1 MQCPY
6 CEEEYDCTLIEEE
19 EESDTGFTCADCLI
33 NCEGDD
39 EA

>member
-1 MQCPY
+1 MIQLFLV
-6 CEEEYDCTLIEEE
+6 LIEEE